1 MGEKV
6 LKAVQRCLLLI
17 HDHSLERLQIEQR
30 NRELKLVK
38 KMEKCEKVFKREE
51 E

>member
-38 KMEKCEKVFKREE
+38 KNGKMRESF
-51 E
+51 